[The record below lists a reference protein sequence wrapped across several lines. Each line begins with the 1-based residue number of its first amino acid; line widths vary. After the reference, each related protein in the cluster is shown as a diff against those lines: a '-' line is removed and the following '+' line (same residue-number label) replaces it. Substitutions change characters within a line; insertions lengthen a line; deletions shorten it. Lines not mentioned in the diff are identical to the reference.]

1 MFEKFWANII
11 RYYTGKVRLR
21 GLTQNQG
28 LQPTKVGFVCVA
40 ANYIRQGFLNK
51 FKQ

>member
-11 RYYTGKVRLR
+11 RYYTNKVHLR

-28 LQPTKVGFVCVA
+28 FQPTKVGFARVA
-40 ANYIRQGFLNK
+40 ATSSRQG
-51 FKQ
+51 

>member
-28 LQPTKVGFVCVA
+28 FEPRSVGKSRLA
-40 ANYIRQGFLNK
+40 ATSSRPRE
-51 FKQ
+51 